1 MKGFL
6 DYALGDTFFHH
17 LNPLIKL
24 LISLLISIAAFISG
38 SHLFIAALIALN
50 LVMAARAGIFQR
62 GVMLLAG
69 LLKFSA
75 FIFILQL
82 LLVRRGNPLLHLPL
96 NLVITDAGLSS
107 AFLIVLRLIA
117 GTMPLAIMLSITQMS
132 DLSNVLVLKCKVP
145 YKYAF
150 ALTTA
155 IRFIPIFAG
164 EMAGIIEAQTSR
176 GVEMDT
182 KNLFKKVGLILPLC
196 VPLLITSVKKIEDS
210 AISAEIRGFHLRTGQ
225 SCYKRYMVTAG
236 DMAVLAFSAM
246 LIALACIF

>member
-6 DYALGDTFFHH
+6 DYAPGDTFFHH

-38 SHLFIAALIALN
+38 SHLFITALIVLN

-62 GVMLLAG
+62 GVMLLTG

-82 LLVRRGNPLLHLPL
+82 LLVRRGIPLLNLPL
-96 NLVITDAGLSS
+96 NLVITDIGLSS

-117 GTMPLAIMLSITQMS
+117 GTMPLALMLSITQMS
-132 DLSNVLVLKCKVP
+132 DLSNVLVSKCRVP

-182 KNLFKKVGLILPLC
+182 KNLFKKLGLILPLC

-210 AISAEIRGFHLRTGQ
+210 AISAEIRGFHLRTNQ
-225 SCYKRYMVTAG
+225 SSYKRYVVTVG
-236 DMAVLAFSAM
+236 DMAVLAFSA
-246 LIALACIF
+246 LLVALACIL